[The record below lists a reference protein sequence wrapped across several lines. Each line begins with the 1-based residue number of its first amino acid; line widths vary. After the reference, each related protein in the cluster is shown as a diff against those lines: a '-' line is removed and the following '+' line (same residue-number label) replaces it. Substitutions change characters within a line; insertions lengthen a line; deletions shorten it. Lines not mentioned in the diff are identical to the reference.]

1 MKTRVLVIIIE
12 DAASGDFAY
21 FVANG
26 ANGIIKFIKAVISG
40 EIYVKRFQE
49 WKEKTLSGPEIDLGV
64 ERLLKGKGSS
74 RLCAGNLRNLRL
86 IFDTIDDLYIHV
98 HDAEVL
104 G

>member
-1 MKTRVLVIIIE
+1 MKTRILVIE
-12 DAASGDFAY
+12 DAETGDFAY

-26 ANGIIKFIKAVISG
+26 ADGIIKFIKAVISG
-40 EIYVKRFQE
+40 AIYVKRFQE
-49 WKEKTLSGPEIDLGV
+49 WKEKTLSGPDVDLGV

-74 RLCAGNLRNLRL
+74 RLFAGNLRNLRL
-86 IFDTIDDLYIHV
+86 IFETIDDLYIHV